1 MRCDKRAQ
9 SERSEKTLLDRSQ
22 DRLPAAGLKNRMIQR
37 DGQQLIWP
45 AGGIVALRAIDD
57 VVKITL
63 RRAPKFFIERVFSF
77 VGPSA
82 YVARLLL
89 IVFFRDPF
97 LQKPK
102 GVVPECIDF
111 NGLAATRSDNP
122 IANFR
127 IHPRQLVS
135 FFALTQQRVVGIDP
149 DAEQSSTDV
158 RLEYLNEFREEESKS
173 PAVAGGLNIA
183 FDRVK
188 EP

>member
-1 MRCDKRAQ
+1 
-9 SERSEKTLLDRSQ
+9 
-22 DRLPAAGLKNRMIQR
+22 MIQR
-37 DGQQLIWP
+37 DGQQLIRP

-82 YVARLLL
+82 YIARLLL
-89 IVFFRDPF
+89 VVFFRDPF
-97 LQKPK
+97 LQKPQ

-111 NGLAATRSDNP
+111 NGLAAARSDNP
-122 IANFR
+122 IANFSV
-127 IHPRQLVS
+127 HPRQLVS
-135 FFALTQQRVVGIDP
+135 FFALAQQPVVGIDP

-158 RLEYLNEFREEESKS
+158 RLEDLDQFGQEEPKS

-183 FDRVK
+183 LDRMK